1 MSNHRYCPFSPA
13 SPKRRLLVLAC
24 LPAVMAGCSLGP
36 EPTGVRPDPAAVR
49 KIGFRIAPDHLG
61 SAGEPPLIDGMA
73 EQVAKNLGTWG
84 YPIEAVGAKEG
95 EGYSHVMEAKV
106 GAITHKSTPTG
117 FSFTMG
123 NSDPRALDFQ
133 KADAL
138 PVDCELRTVGRPKD
152 KASLY
157 MDFVAG
163 EKLKNADDAAKSD
176 PAIVGT
182 YVEHIATVCFNLLED
197 LNVRKAQPKPK
208 PGETA
213 ATGTLPVWMPEVR
226 IEVRDK
232 PAEDGLAVPAPAP
245 AKAPAAPAVAPAA
258 VPVVAP
264 RAAPASSAPAAM
276 KAPVSSKPAASPAPT
291 AAPAPAQP
299 AETPAVTTETRTNQE
314 EGRKQMII
322 HNQGSPIIL
331 EFGYERK

>member
-1 MSNHRYCPFSPA
+1 MNIPSAIHLSPA
-13 SPKRRLLVLAC
+13 LPKSRLLVLAC
-24 LPAVMAGCSLGP
+24 LLAFTAGCSLGP
-36 EPTGVRPDPAAVR
+36 EPKGIRPDPASIR
-49 KIGFRIAPDHLG
+49 KIGLHIAPENLG
-61 SAGEPPLIDGMA
+61 AAGEPTLRGAMA

-84 YPIEAVGAKEG
+84 YPVEADSGKGGVD
-95 EGYSHVMEAKV
+95 YSHVMEAKV

-138 PVDCELRTVGRPKD
+138 PVDCELRTVGSPKD

-163 EKLKNADDAAKSD
+163 EKLKNAGDAAKSD
-176 PAIVGT
+176 PAIIGT

-213 ATGTLPVWMPEVR
+213 ATGTMPTWMPEVR

-232 PAEDGLAVPAPAP
+232 PAGDGLAVPAPAP

-258 VPVVAP
+258 APVVAP

-276 KAPVSSKPAASPAPT
+276 KAPVSSKPTASPAPT

-299 AETPAVTTETRTNQE
+299 AETPAVTTETRMNQE